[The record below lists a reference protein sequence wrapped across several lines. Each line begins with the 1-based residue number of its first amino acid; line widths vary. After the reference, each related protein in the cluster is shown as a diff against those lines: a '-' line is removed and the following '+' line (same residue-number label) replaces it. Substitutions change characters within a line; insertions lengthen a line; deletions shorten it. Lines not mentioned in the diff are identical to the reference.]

1 MIDRDIYSILFF
13 IYGLSFFSLGI
24 SALQQRILKDTDIPL
39 LNSINILGAFGVIH
53 GLGEWLLIFI
63 MIDKNNSLAMYMLF
77 FANLLNSIS
86 FTLLWIFGTRL
97 FKRKYNRINYYRF
110 VPFIV
115 MGIWTMLYLLFYKFK
130 YHNNVDYIYVFRVIS
145 RYFIGLPA
153 GLTVCIGLYRNGQ
166 IMNKLKAKKVV
177 IKFKILS
184 ISFGL
189 YSILAGLIVS
199 NVDLYPVRLINTE
212 TFYCR
217 YGFRLE
223 LARTIVAVVIAILF
237 INIIDIFIWE
247 AEYKIENL
255 TKQKLIWQERR
266 KVGYELHDR
275 VIQDLF
281 ASGLALE
288 SIIEDK
294 DGIEK
299 ESLICIKSTLNNV
312 IGEIRGFISKSSLEK
327 LEINDFKIKISGLIE
342 KMSNIS
348 DMEIKLNYKVSEV
361 TIGNL
366 SSNALEQ
373 IYYIIQE
380 SICNSIKHSKGSKI
394 CVKLQSTLEELVITI
409 KDNGIGLHNNNVRE
423 YGHCGILSMN
433 ERATSINGVLNI
445 DGRKNGVTVCLIV
458 PWEDI
463 EDDR

>member
-1 MIDRDIYSILFF
+1 MFSRDIYSILFF

-24 SALQQRILKDTDIPL
+24 LALQQRKIKETDIPL
-39 LNSINILGAFGVIH
+39 LSSVKILGSFGVIH

-77 FANLLNSIS
+77 FANFLNALS
-86 FTLLWIFGTRL
+86 FTFLWIFGTRL
-97 FKRKYNRINYYRF
+97 FKKGYRKINFFRII
-110 VPFIV
+110 PFIV
-115 MGIWTMLYLLFYKFK
+115 MLLWTILYLLFYKFK

-153 GLTVCIGLYRNGQ
+153 GITVCVGLYRNAKM
-166 IMNKLKAKKVV
+166 MNRLKINKVV
-177 IKFKILS
+177 VKFKILS
-184 ISFGL
+184 IFFGL

-199 NVDLYPVRLINTE
+199 NIDLYPVRLINTE

-223 LARTIVAVVIAILF
+223 LSRTIVAIVIAILF
-237 INIIDIFIWE
+237 INVIDIFRWE
-247 AEYKIENL
+247 AEYKIEKL
-255 TKQKLIWQERR
+255 TQQKILWQERR

-288 SIIEDK
+288 GIIEDK
-294 DGIEK
+294 EGLEK

-312 IGEIRGFISKSSLEK
+312 IGEIRGFINNTSLQMFT
-327 LEINDFKIKISGLIE
+327 INDFKIKLVE
-342 KMSNIS
+342 LVDKMNKLS
-348 DMEIKLNYKVSEV
+348 DMKIKLSYKISEV
-361 TIGNL
+361 TVGDL
-366 SSNALEQ
+366 SSDTLEQ
-373 IYYIIQE
+373 VYYIIQE
-380 SICNSIKHSKGSKI
+380 AICNSIKHSKGSKI
-394 CVKLQSTLEELVITI
+394 CVKLQSTLEGLVIII
-409 KDNGIGLHNNNVRE
+409 KDDGVGLNNNIRE

-433 ERATSINGVLNI
+433 QRATSINGVLNI

-458 PWEDI
+458 PWEEIGNDK
-463 EDDR
+463 